1 MDNKIFSY
9 QEVLKKSN
17 ELGDIRK
24 LLLGNGFSCAWN
36 KDIFSY
42 GALLDKAKESDEF
55 NKDAEIAE
63 MFKEFDTKDF
73 ERVIRILKD
82 GSKLVKVYQVDI
94 KNKDVSKKLLKHSE
108 KLKELLVYT
117 ITHNHPD
124 KTIRVLDKEKTSC
137 YEFLKNF
144 DRIYTLNYDLL
155 LYWTIL
161 NFVHEGKFGDSFHE
175 GSPEDDY
182 VVWEIGDEISAKL
195 IYLHGALHL
204 YDSET
209 EIRKFTWSRT
219 DKALKEQ
226 ILEALEQDLFPII
239 VAEGTSKEKME
250 VILHNAYLSRG
261 FSSFK
266 KIGGQLFIFG
276 HSFKNNDEHILN
288 AIEEG
293 KVEHLFISILKS
305 EKEENKNQIFS
316 RAQLMK
322 IRRDALSKKSRKV
335 KPLNLYYFDADS
347 AQIWNKEVDDNN

>member
-1 MDNKIFSY
+1 MSKPQIHSFE
-9 QEVLKKSN
+9 EVLKISN
-17 ELGDIRK
+17 EKDNKKK

-42 GALLDKAKESDEF
+42 GALLDKARESKEF
-55 NKDAEIAE
+55 NEDAEIAA

-73 ERVIRILKD
+73 ERVIKVLKD
-82 GSKLVKVYQVDI
+82 GSTLAKVYQDDI
-94 KNKDVSKKLLKHSE
+94 KNKNLSKKFLKHSE
-108 KLKELLVYT
+108 KLKKLLVYT

-124 KTIRVLDKEKTSC
+124 KTTRVSEEEKISC

-161 NFVHEGKFGDSFHE
+161 NFVHEGKFEDGFHE
-175 GSPEDDY
+175 GSPSDEY
-182 VVWEIGDEISAKL
+182 VIWEIGDEITAKL

-204 YDSET
+204 FDSET

-219 DKALKEQ
+219 DKTLKEQ
-226 ILEALEQDLFPII
+226 ILEALYEDLFPII
-239 VAEGTSKEKME
+239 VAEGSNKEKME
-250 VILHNAYLSRG
+250 VILHNAYLSRS

-266 KIGGQLFIFG
+266 KIGGQLFVFG

-293 KVEHLFISILKS
+293 KVEHLFVSVLKG
-305 EKEENKNQIFS
+305 ERGENKNKIFS
-316 RAQLMK
+316 RVSLM
-322 IRRDALSKKSRKV
+322 IARRDALIKKNSKV
-335 KPLNLYYFDADS
+335 KPLNVYYFDADS
-347 AQIWNKEVDDNN
+347 AQVWNKQ